1 MNWRLLTNI
10 SDYVSLHF
18 LQKGIKLPCFVNN
31 NDGLFKVHNMV
42 HDFVS
47 LWCMRAPSHQ
57 STQKSCTRIFNSFSP
72 EVTFMFTSCF
82 IDMNIRTEDCQEFQ
96 NCQEFYAITVDICY
110 ILMEKNVEHGTEH
123 DFDSAYGVCMHLTFL
138 NFTADSMN
146 VLQLKQVM
154 NLTVC

>member
-10 SDYVSLHF
+10 SDYVSLYF
-18 LQKGIKLPCFVNN
+18 LQKGIKLPCFANN
-31 NDGLFKVHNMV
+31 NDGLFKVHNLV

-57 STQKSCTRIFNSFSP
+57 STQKSCARIFNSFSP

-96 NCQEFYAITVDICY
+96 N
-110 ILMEKNVEHGTEH
+110 ILERSLCNYCRHLLHT
-123 DFDSAYGVCMHLTFL
+123 YGKKCWTWNWTWFW
-138 NFTADSMN
+138 
-146 VLQLKQVM
+146 
-154 NLTVC
+154 

>member
-1 MNWRLLTNI
+1 
-10 SDYVSLHF
+10 
-18 LQKGIKLPCFVNN
+18 
-31 NDGLFKVHNMV
+31 MV

-47 LWCMRAPSHQ
+47 LWCMRAPNHQ
-57 STQKSCTRIFNSFSP
+57 NTQKSCTRIFNSFSP

-96 NCQEFYAITVDICY
+96 N
-110 ILMEKNVEHGTEH
+110 ILERSLCNYCGHLLHTYGKKNVEHGIEH
-123 DFDSAYGVCMHLTFL
+123 DFDSACGVCMHLTFL